1 MGRSLQVKP
10 EFIRKIK
17 EAVRR
22 NGYPSQQALASG
34 LGLSRDVVS
43 RFLNG
48 KPIDYLNAE
57 EICRALNLDLGE
69 MTGYG
74 QEINDES
81 VLIGTQ
87 TALVNIVDP
96 NFVGRES
103 AIADLNA
110 LVAKEAKVILIQGA
124 GGVGKTT
131 LARKYLAGK
140 FGDKVIEFPIAK
152 EKKDIAPI
160 EGLLEQC
167 LRSLGEEPGRDFLVS
182 LTRLKAK
189 LQTEGMGV
197 LIDNLEPALDGSGRL
212 IEAHRRYLE
221 LLRILSDPTVKSITL
236 ITSRE
241 ALGEG
246 VDISLYRLPIL
257 DLEAWQT
264 YFYNRGITHNNQEIQ
279 PIWDAYQGNALAMKL
294 LSERVFL
301 DYYGDIDS
309 FWKEQQ
315 KLGTLLNA
323 ENLIE
328 EQFERL
334 ENIYPDAYKLLCR
347 MGCYR
352 YQDVKNVP
360 LEGLFCLMWD
370 VSENQRGQVI
380 NALRDRSLVDYSDG
394 KYHLHPL
401 IRNEAINRLRNS
413 EDWKKANIKA
423 AKFWT
428 KSVKNIDTIEDA
440 LSAFEAGH
448 HYLNV
453 DAYRQASQ
461 VILMPRNNKFKSSE
475 NLGEAFSRLS
485 LFQPMIVYISNL
497 IPKLDKD
504 IISSRLYDLLGG
516 LYGYKGNVYQAIEC
530 YQISRNIAEKCFQL
544 VQQLEKILWKY
555 LIFVRLSNM
564 DIQSLVTSIA
574 ILKCFQILFWS
585 NRLKRVSCFNIGLC
599 KIDVYEI
606 EQARSFFEEAL
617 SFHKPEMS
625 YKNGFNKND
634 IEVARVDTLVYV
646 AFLDSCLSKKEKALN
661 LADQLSEEI
670 EILNKKTYFDSWA
683 RGYHPLFLGMTYK
696 NLGDINKSF
705 KMYDYVI
712 QYAEESHFKQVKAK
726 ALTGLGELYRI
737 QKKYDIA
744 LVHHFDSIEILDLD
758 KIGAKCD
765 LAEAYFQ
772 LALTYQ
778 AKGDQPNSQT
788 YFDKALE
795 LWGPEKIDAP
805 KQIERVK
812 KAMQTTFA

>member
-48 KPIDYLNAE
+48 KPVDYLNAE

-69 MTGYG
+69 ITGYG
-74 QEINDES
+74 QKINDES

-131 LARKYLAGK
+131 LARKYLTDK
-140 FGDKVIEFPIAK
+140 FGDKIIEFPIAK
-152 EKKDIAPI
+152 ETKDIAPI

-182 LTRLKAK
+182 LTRLKEK
-189 LQTEGMGV
+189 LQTEAMGV

-257 DLEAWQT
+257 DLEAWQS
-264 YFYNRGITHNNQEIQ
+264 YFNNRGINHNNQVIE
-279 PIWDAYQGNALAMKL
+279 PIWDTYQGNALAMKL
-294 LSERVFL
+294 LCERVFL
-301 DYYGDIDS
+301 DYAGDIDT

-315 KLGTLLNA
+315 KLGVLLNI

-328 EQFERL
+328 EQFDRL
-334 ENIYPDAYKLLCR
+334 KIIYPDAYKLICR

-352 YQDVKNVP
+352 YQDVENVP
-360 LEGLFCLMWD
+360 LEGLFCLLWD
-370 VSENQRGQVI
+370 MAENQRGQII

-401 IRNEAINRLRNS
+401 VRNEAINRLRNS
-413 EDWKKANIKA
+413 EDWEKANIEA
-423 AKFWT
+423 ADFWT
-428 KSVKNIDTIEDA
+428 DSIKKIKKVKDA
-440 LSAFEAGH
+440 LKALEAYY
-448 HYLNV
+448 HYLNIR
-453 DAYRQASQ
+453 DYDQASQ
-461 VILMPRNNKFKSSE
+461 VILMSRNNKFESSE
-475 NLGEAFSRLS
+475 NLGQAFYRLG
-485 LFQPMIVYISNL
+485 LLQHMLGLLEQLIDTVKNL
-497 IPKLDKD
+497 IPKFEEN
-504 IISSRLYDLLGG
+504 ITSSQLYSLLGDFYS
-516 LYGYKGNVYQAIEC
+516 LIGNPRKAIDYHEK
-530 YQISRNIAEKCFQL
+530 SGNIAD
-544 VQQLEKILWKY
+544 KY
-555 LIFVRLSNM
+555 MNSKNEDEQFLS
-564 DIQSLVTSIA
+564 
-574 ILKCFQILFWS
+574 K
-585 NRLKRVSCFNIGLC
+585 RLKRFYYFNAGLGYINLFELQ
-599 KIDVYEI
+599 KSMFFFKQALTFHSQEI
-606 EQARSFFEEAL
+606 
-617 SFHKPEMS
+617 S

-634 IEVARVDTLVYV
+634 IQVDRTDILIYTTFLYSYLLEEKEEVYELIKNYQ
-646 AFLDSCLSKKEKALN
+646 LSKEIIEKK
-661 LADQLSEEI
+661 I
-670 EILNKKTYFDSWA
+670 YFDSWD

-696 NLGDINKSF
+696 NLGEIDDSF
-705 KMYDYVI
+705 KMYNYAI

-726 ALTGLGELYRI
+726 ALTGLGELHRI
-737 QKKYDIA
+737 QKEYKIA
-744 LVHHFDSIEILDLD
+744 IDHHLQSIEILD

-778 AKGDQPNSQT
+778 AMGDQPNSQN
-788 YFDKALE
+788 YFEKALN
-795 LWGPEKIDAP
+795 LWGTEQIDAP
-805 KQIERVK
+805 EQRKRVK
-812 KAMQTTFA
+812 NAIQIPPAMENS